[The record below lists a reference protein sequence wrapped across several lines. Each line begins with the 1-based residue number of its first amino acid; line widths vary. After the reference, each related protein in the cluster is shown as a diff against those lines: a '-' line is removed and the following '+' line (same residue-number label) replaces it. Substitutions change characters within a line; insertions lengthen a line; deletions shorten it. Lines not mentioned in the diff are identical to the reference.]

1 MSAHP
6 EVKSIEEV
14 LKQSP
19 QYQSAAS
26 SKNNEAYRKFGL
38 ELRKCEEMRD
48 NYLARAKDLI
58 EGLDLRMTAVKG
70 AH

>member
-1 MSAHP
+1 
-6 EVKSIEEV
+6 
-14 LKQSP
+14 
-19 QYQSAAS
+19 
-26 SKNNEAYRKFGL
+26 
-38 ELRKCEEMRD
+38 MRD